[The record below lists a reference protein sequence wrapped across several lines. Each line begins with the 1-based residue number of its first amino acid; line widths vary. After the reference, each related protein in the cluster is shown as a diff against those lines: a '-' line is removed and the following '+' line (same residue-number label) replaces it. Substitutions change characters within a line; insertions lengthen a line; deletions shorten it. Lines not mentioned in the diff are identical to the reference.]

1 MKVVWYG
8 NPGQERPALVDNDGR
23 LRDVGSIIS
32 DINPASLSSPAW
44 QQLCEIKNID
54 ALPDV
59 GSEHDVRLGPCVAG
73 VGKLICMGL
82 NERAHSSEINVSGIK
97 PTIFLKATS
106 SISGPQDAVIFPKVG
121 QKLDWEAELAV
132 VIGTKCKYVS
142 EGEADRFIA
151 GFCILNDLSDR
162 HWQADIRG
170 NLTLVTQAKCFDT
183 FGPIGPYLVTKQ
195 EIANPDALQIKL
207 WVNGELRQD
216 SNSRDYI
223 YGVNRAIEF
232 CSQFFTLFP
241 GDVISMGSGP
251 GNAFTWTKYL
261 EIGDRV
267 KASIDGLGTQ
277 EYSITAEA

>member
-1 MKVVWYG
+1 M
-8 NPGQERPALVDNDGR
+8 
-23 LRDVGSIIS
+23 
-32 DINPASLSSPAW
+32 
-44 QQLCEIKNID
+44 
-54 ALPDV
+54 
-59 GSEHDVRLGPCVAG
+59 
-73 VGKLICMGL
+73 
-82 NERAHSSEINVSGIK
+82 
-97 PTIFLKATS
+97 
-106 SISGPQDAVIFPKVG
+106 IFPKVG

-277 EYSITAEA
+277 EYSITAGA